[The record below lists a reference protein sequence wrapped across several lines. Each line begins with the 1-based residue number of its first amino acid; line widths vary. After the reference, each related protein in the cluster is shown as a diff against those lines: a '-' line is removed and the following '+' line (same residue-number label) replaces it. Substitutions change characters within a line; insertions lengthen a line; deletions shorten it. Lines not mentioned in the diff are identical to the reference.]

1 MWWDDA
7 ACYTEE
13 EFVCEDS
20 TELLTKY
27 FLFDLNLEI
36 LKRKFNLFLGLVLT
50 NRLSLDE
57 VK

>member
-36 LKRKFNLFLGLVLT
+36 LKRKFNLGLVLT

-57 VK
+57 VR